1 MGDTVSCL
9 LNGKKSTAIS
19 FPAYCLPSLHAW
31 LLGRQGS
38 ATSAKTTAIALK
50 ETLTTMST
58 ATPATA
64 SASGLCSPI
73 QILRLF
79 RVLQLLSTC
88 AAFSLVASVG
98 TWRGAI
104 SNWYIFTWAFCFIVT
119 LFILIVELCGLQS
132 CFPFYWYNFPINY
145 ACFATLFCLSAFI
158 LFGTTYNQLLSQ
170 DHAITAT
177 AFSCI
182 AAVAYATEVVWTW
195 ACYLPGDVTSFMG
208 TMYGSLKLLENFVAS
223 LIFAFISGPHV
234 YQPQPA
240 LLWCVA
246 VYSICFILGTVALLL
261 GLVDFDNRQ
270 PVLFRIS
277 LLGLS
282 LLSVLLYTSAVVLW
296 PLYQFSEKLGGQ
308 PQRSSDVS
316 CRDELPSTM
325 CIWDQQLA
333 VAILTAINLLIYV
346 ADTVYWALQAIVGTK
361 DQPRGS

>member
-1 MGDTVSCL
+1 MP
-9 LNGKKSTAIS
+9 
-19 FPAYCLPSLHAW
+19 FPAHCLPRLHAW

-38 ATSAKTTAIALK
+38 ATSAKTTAIASK
-50 ETLTTMST
+50 EMLMTVPT
-58 ATPATA
+58 ATPAIA

-145 ACFATLFCLSAFI
+145 ACYAAHFCLSASI
-158 LFGTTYNQLLSQ
+158 LFATTCIQFLSQGPTQ

-182 AAVAYATEVVWTW
+182 AAVAYATEVIWTW
-195 ACYLPGDVTSFMG
+195 ACYLPGDITSFMG
-208 TMYGSLKLLENFVAS
+208 TMYGLLKLLESFVAS
-223 LIFAFISGPHV
+223 LILGFISGPQV
-234 YQPQPA
+234 YQPHPA

-270 PVLFRIS
+270 PVLFCIS

-316 CRDELPSTM
+316 CTDELPSTM

-333 VAILTAINLLIYV
+333 VAILTAINLLIYM
-346 ADTVYWALQAIVGTK
+346 ADTVYWALQVFVRDG
-361 DQPRGS
+361 GSAQGLPILASL